1 MKIKVGDKVKFLN
14 DVGGGT
20 VTKVIDKNNV
30 QVLNEYNFEVP
41 VAISEL
47 IIEQDDDSFDNNQV
61 SHEIKLEDLPSKPA
75 DKEDIFYPE
84 TEIIEDNIDI
94 KVYFAFVPTDA
105 NNIVNSDFDTYLIND
120 SNYHIMY
127 NYITNKE
134 GHYFGTDAGVL
145 EANTKLSIESFKRE
159 ELNDL
164 PEFIFQFII
173 YKKGSCDI
181 YSPIQQSITVKPTKF
196 YKENSFKEN
205 DFFDENSMIFNLL
218 EKSILQDEVD
228 KLSQQDFKKIIR
240 QKESGNKRPRIATK
254 RENKIASSAIIE
266 VDLHINALIDNSK
279 GMSNSEM
286 LEVQMDEFRKKLD
299 EAIKN
304 KTKKIVFIHGVGN
317 GVLKM
322 KLRHELSTKYKKLKF
337 QDASFKEYGYG
348 ATMVFIR

>member
-20 VTKVIDKNNV
+20 VTKIIDKNNI

-41 VAISEL
+41 VAVSEV
-47 IIEQDDDSFDNNQV
+47 IVSQEDSSYTQV
-61 SHEIKLEDLPSKPA
+61 SKEIELEEKPSEPV
-75 DKEDIFYPE
+75 DKEDIFYPDAE
-84 TEIIEDNIDI
+84 TVEDNNDVKI
-94 KVYFAFVPTDA
+94 YFAFVPTDA

-127 NYITNKE
+127 NYITKKE
-134 GHYFGTDAGVL
+134 GNSYGNDAGVL
-145 EANTKLSIESFKRE
+145 EANTKLFIESFKRE
-159 ELNDL
+159 ALNDL

-181 YSPIQQSITVKPTKF
+181 YSPMQQSITVKPTKF

-205 DFFDENSMIFNLL
+205 DFFEENSLIFNLI
-218 EKSILQDEVD
+218 EKSALKEEVD
-228 KLSQQDFKKIIR
+228 KLSKQDFKKIIH
-240 QKESGNKRPRIATK
+240 QKELSNKRPRIATK
-254 RENKIASSAIIE
+254 HENKIAAAAITE
-266 VDLHINALIDNSK
+266 VDLHINALLDSNK
-279 GMSNSEM
+279 GLSNTEM
-286 LEVQMDEFRKKLD
+286 LEIQMNEFEKKLD

-348 ATMVFIR
+348 ATMVII